1 MLNYLN
7 IPRYLLTIKKDHE
20 WVYYLPIHKPEGKLE
35 MQLLFSKVFLLTLR
49 GRLFALLISKT
60 LLNTLLKSTL
70 F

>member
-1 MLNYLN
+1 M
-7 IPRYLLTIKKDHE
+7 
-20 WVYYLPIHKPEGKLE
+20 YYLPIHKPEGKLE

-49 GRLFALLISKT
+49 GRLFALLISNT